1 MFWTNPSRCARSWKD
16 RGFAQLKTMTA
27 DPDLAP
33 IAYEMIEELEAKA
46 GLGWVLETEADWG
59 AEEDALIQPIH
70 PERRTVLITD
80 LFTAGVAEELADLA
94 SRSPRCTLV
103 GRQSSGRYQTCNLI
117 SVVFDDMF
125 QLDYPISRRK
135 AWAADQASGVRCDLE
150 IEWTPQECE
159 EDLLMIKA
167 KAAAKAADSF

>member
-1 MFWTNPSRCARSWKD
+1 M
-16 RGFAQLKTMTA
+16 
-27 DPDLAP
+27 
-33 IAYEMIEELEAKA
+33 
-46 GLGWVLETEADWG
+46 
-59 AEEDALIQPIH
+59 IQPIH

-150 IEWTPQECE
+150 IEWTPQECD

>member
-1 MFWTNPSRCARSWKD
+1 
-16 RGFAQLKTMTA
+16 MTA

-46 GLGWVLETEADWG
+46 GLDWVLKRKRTGARRKMLDSADSPR
-59 AEEDALIQPIH
+59 AQNSADH
-70 PERRTVLITD
+70 RSVYRR
-80 LFTAGVAEELADLA
+80 VAEELADLA

-150 IEWTPQECE
+150 IEWTPQECD